1 MNSKPNPPAVI
12 PAPREVRFSGSG
24 EAPVQALPPL
34 SQLSNGLTLIGAK
47 TITMGLGFLFW
58 VLAARLFAPYDVG
71 LAAGVVAAM
80 MLCTQLAQLGFGS
93 AFITHFPR
101 LKGHAAALLD
111 TSFMLVTALAAVW
124 GGLFLLFAS
133 AAFRQLDVVAARIDF
148 ALLFVI
154 ASVFGTLGI
163 LLDQVATALRRGDQA
178 LVRNVTF
185 GVGTVGVLAAL
196 PLVAGARS
204 AEAIFLPW
212 AVAGAGAAIIGLLQ
226 LRRTLPGYRLRPAV
240 DRALAG
246 ELVRAGLPNYV
257 LTLAERTP
265 GLILPV
271 LVAELLSPGANATW
285 YTIWMMAWV
294 VYIVPIQ
301 VGMTIFSE
309 VSHDPGS
316 LRRSIRRG
324 VLSSL
329 AIGAT
334 GALVLGAGA
343 ELLLSILGTHY
354 ASGGSAPLR
363 VLLLAF
369 IPLTFVQVYFS
380 SCRARRRLREAI
392 VTGWVSGLASIGAA
406 AAAGTSHGLMGMAIA
421 WVSVQYFTGA
431 WSLWRLRLL
440 TSKAPAGGWPSE
452 PASIAATPRLESAAP

>member
-1 MNSKPNPPAVI
+1 MTPQRDPDILV
-12 PAPREVRFSGSG
+12 PAPEGSLVG
-24 EAPVQALPPL
+24 SAEAVAQALPPL
-34 SQLSNGLTLIGAK
+34 SQISNGLTLIGAK

-58 VLAARLFAPYDVG
+58 VLAARLFAPHDVG
-71 LAAGVVAAM
+71 LAAGVVSAM

-101 LKGHAAALLD
+101 LKGRPGALLD
-111 TSFMLVTALAAVW
+111 TSITLVTALGAVW

-154 ASVFGTLGI
+154 AAVFGTLGI

-185 GVGTVGVLAAL
+185 GVGTVGMLAAL
-196 PLVAGARS
+196 PLVAGTRS
-204 AEAIFLPW
+204 AEALFLPW
-212 AVAGAGAAIIGLLQ
+212 AVAGASAAAIGLLQ
-226 LRRTLPGYRLRPAV
+226 LRRTLPAYRLRPAV
-240 DRALAG
+240 DRTLAG
-246 ELVRAGLPNYV
+246 DLVRAGLPNYV
-257 LTLAERTP
+257 LTLAERAP
-265 GLILPV
+265 GLILPI

-309 VSHDPGS
+309 VSHDPAS
-316 LRRSIRRG
+316 LRHSIRRG

-329 AIGAT
+329 AIGAA
-334 GALVLGAGA
+334 GALVIGIGAD
-343 ELLLSILGTHY
+343 LLLSILGEHY
-354 ASGGSAPLR
+354 ASGGTAPLR

-380 SCRARRRLREAI
+380 SCRARRTLREAI
-392 VTGWVSGLASIGAA
+392 ATGWVSGLASIGAA

-421 WVSVQYFTGA
+421 WVSVQCATGA
-431 WSLWRLRLL
+431 WSLWRLRVLSARASVDEPPGDSPPI
-440 TSKAPAGGWPSE
+440 TATPGFQ
-452 PASIAATPRLESAAP
+452 PASR